1 VTQKE
6 AMKEMIQRGIYNVT
20 FESDSKIVVD
30 AISSTCFGSSEFFV
44 LISVIKS
51 MLIFYPNFEVKF
63 SKRQTN
69 KAAHILSRTAY
80 FWFSCCICY
89 VISPHRDF

>member
-1 VTQKE
+1 
-6 AMKEMIQRGIYNVT
+6 M
-20 FESDSKIVVD
+20 
-30 AISSTCFGSSEFFV
+30 SSTCVGSSEFYV
-44 LISVIKS
+44 LITDIKS
-51 MLIFYPNFEVKF
+51 ILIFYPNFEVKF

-89 VISPHRDF
+89 VISPHIETFN